1 MQKLGF
7 SPKICKIY
15 TRQSVPT
22 FENSRKM
29 LLYELFTKIRV
40 KCLFSQAF
48 CKVAEF
54 FFECFVKPR
63 WFYDTNVRDILVD

>member
-7 SPKICKIY
+7 LPKIRKIY

-22 FENSRKM
+22 LENSRKM
-29 LLYELFTKIRV
+29 LFYKLFTKTRA
-40 KCLFSQAF
+40 KCFSQTF
-48 CKVAEF
+48 RKVAEF

-63 WFYDTNVRDILVD
+63 WLYDANVRDILVD

>member
-1 MQKLGF
+1 MQRLGF

-29 LLYELFTKIRV
+29 LLYELFIKIRV
-40 KCLFSQAF
+40 KCFSQTF
-48 CKVAEF
+48 RKVAEF
-54 FFECFVKPR
+54 FFERFVKPR
-63 WFYDTNVRDILVD
+63 WFYDANVRDILVD

>member
-7 SPKICKIY
+7 LPKIRKIY

-22 FENSRKM
+22 LENSRKM
-29 LLYELFTKIRV
+29 P
-40 KCLFSQAF
+40 FSQAF
-48 CKVAEF
+48 RKVAEF

-63 WFYDTNVRDILVD
+63 WFYDANVRDILVD